1 VKNLLFIITC
11 ILCLATGQPAFASGN
26 DLPDIGS
33 GANSMVTTDE
43 EYQIGRMVVRGLE
56 SADRIMQDPLVKDYI
71 EEVGHKL
78 VVHAHDGDH
87 RFNFFVVKDNTIN
100 AFALPGGFIGVNA
113 GLILKTENESEL
125 AGVMAHEVAHVTQRH
140 VVRRAQADQK
150 SSMVSTAALIA
161 GLLIAATT
169 GASPDITQAII
180 MASQGYSAQQ
190 QINHTRANE
199 YEADRVGIG
208 FLASAGF
215 NAQSMAD
222 FFGTMS
228 RMSGNGGA
236 SMPEYLRTH
245 PMESSRIAEA
255 ANRAGLVPPANHV
268 DSEGYLLM
276 RERIRVLTAES
287 PEEALRY
294 YQAYT
299 RDRIGAQP
307 VHIRYGQAL
316 AMMGRNQLP
325 DALGTFQGLLKERP
339 DTIAFHLGY
348 AQALEASGQTAKA
361 LAVYQNAARLFP
373 RNVSVTVA
381 YSEALMAA
389 GNPGLAHT
397 LLLDLLNN
405 IPPTAEQAR
414 LIATAASAQGD
425 MANAHYYM
433 SEYHIINGELLMAMD
448 QLRLALNE
456 PALDPVLQARF
467 QARLSEI
474 AEYVP
479 KNARPETAEQH
490 QRR

>member
-1 VKNLLFIITC
+1 VKPILLFC
-11 ILCLATGQPAFASGN
+11 ACLLCLVTGQPAFATGN

-33 GANSMVTTDE
+33 AANSMVSTDQ

-56 SADRIMQDPLVKDYI
+56 SAGRILEDPLVKDYI

-78 VVHAHDGDH
+78 VVHAHDGEH
-87 RFNFFVVKDNTIN
+87 RFNFFVVKDSTIN
-100 AFALPGGFIGVNA
+100 AFALPGGFVGVNA

-208 FLASAGF
+208 FLAAAGF

-228 RMSGNGGA
+228 RMSGNGGS

-255 ANRAGLVPPANHV
+255 ANRAALFPPAHQV

-276 RERIRVLTAES
+276 RERIRVLTADS

-294 YQAYT
+294 YQDYT
-299 RDRIGAQP
+299 RERSGSHP

-325 DALGTFQGLLKERP
+325 DALGIFQGLLKDRP
-339 DTIAFHLGY
+339 ESIAFHLGY
-348 AQALEASGQTAKA
+348 AQALEASGQTSEA
-361 LAVYQNAARLFP
+361 LRVYENAERLFP
-373 RNVSVTVA
+373 RNVPVTVA
-381 YSEALMAA
+381 YAKALMSA
-389 GNPGLAHT
+389 GNPALAHKI
-397 LLLDLLNN
+397 LLDLLNN
-405 IPPTAEQAR
+405 IPPTLDQAR

-433 SEYHIINGELLMAMD
+433 SEYHIINGELPMAME
-448 QLRLALNE
+448 QLRLALNTPE
-456 PALDPVLQARF
+456 LDPVLRARF
-467 QARLSEI
+467 EARLTEI

-479 KNARPETAEQH
+479 KNARPEPAEQP
-490 QRR
+490 QR